1 MDKKEKI
8 LFVSNQKEKDR
19 KIKYDEKDEDISKRE
34 LDATPDKE
42 IISRKS
48 FAVWLALSFLASA
61 FLGGFFG
68 FLAGNISAEKKLE
81 SGQDQVIE
89 KDQKTVDIKTNL
101 LEEDAAVVNAV
112 ESASPAVVSIIVTK
126 DVPKLDSFFFNPFF
140 NDPFFN
146 PFGYQQENE
155 SEMEKREIGGGTGF
169 IVDPEGYIIT
179 NKHVVDDETA
189 DYTVM
194 MNDGSKLEASVLATD
209 SYFDIAVI
217 KVEGNNLPVVEL
229 GDSEKLK
236 IGQTVIAI
244 GNSLGEFRNTVSK
257 GIISGLKRNVDAGD
271 GRGRT
276 ETLEAVIQT
285 DAAIN
290 PGNSG
295 GPLLDLSGKV
305 IGINVAMAQGAENIG
320 FSIPVNEVKDI
331 YQSVKTTGKIA
342 RPYIGVRYM
351 IITDEFSKENNLSV
365 DYGALIVRGER
376 ITDLAVIPGSPADK
390 AGLLENDIIL
400 EVDGVKINEEN
411 DLSRIVRRKKVGDTL
426 RLKILSKGKE
436 KEVALVL
443 EEADN

>member
-1 MDKKEKI
+1 
-8 LFVSNQKEKDR
+8 
-19 KIKYDEKDEDISKRE
+19 
-34 LDATPDKE
+34 
-42 IISRKS
+42 
-48 FAVWLALSFLASA
+48 
-61 FLGGFFG
+61 
-68 FLAGNISAEKKLE
+68 
-81 SGQDQVIE
+81 
-89 KDQKTVDIKTNL
+89 
-101 LEEDAAVVNAV
+101 
-112 ESASPAVVSIIVTK
+112 
-126 DVPKLDSFFFNPFF
+126 
-140 NDPFFN
+140 
-146 PFGYQQENE
+146 
-155 SEMEKREIGGGTGF
+155 
-169 IVDPEGYIIT
+169 
-179 NKHVVDDETA
+179 
-189 DYTVM
+189 
-194 MNDGSKLEASVLATD
+194 LATD